1 MATLT
6 ITLPD
11 KQFRALEK
19 ASNRL
24 NLVPDDLARLLL
36 DAFLEGAT
44 AEEIAYQYPSL
55 DLSDV
60 YSVIGYYLHHRT
72 KVDAYIRERK
82 RDARKI
88 REENEIKFSPKGIRE
103 RLLARQGN

>member
-1 MATLT
+1 MTLL
-6 ITLPD
+6 IEAQPLPLM
-11 KQFRALEK
+11 LEK
-19 ASNRL
+19 EGTIR
-24 NLVPDDLARLLL
+24 VGGTRVTL
-36 DAFLEGAT
+36 DTLIYAFLEGAT

-60 YSVIGYYLHHRT
+60 YSVIGYYLSHRP

-82 RDARKI
+82 ITAREI
-88 REENEIKFSPKGIRE
+88 RQENEIKFAPNGIRN

>member
-6 ITLPD
+6 LIETQPLPLMLESEGAIRVGGTRVTLD
-11 KQFRALEK
+11 SLIY
-19 ASNRL
+19 
-24 NLVPDDLARLLL
+24 
-36 DAFLEGAT
+36 AFLEGAT

>member
-1 MATLT
+1 MTLLIET
-6 ITLPD
+6 QPLPLM
-11 KQFRALEK
+11 LEK
-19 ASNRL
+19 EGSIRVSGTRVTL
-24 NLVPDDLARLLL
+24 DTLVY
-36 DAFLEGAT
+36 AFLEGAT

-72 KVDAYIRERK
+72 KVDTYIRERK
-82 RDARKI
+82 RDARKT
-88 REENEIKFSPKGIRE
+88 REENEIKFSPKGVRE